1 MSNVSVFNLAPPT
14 ITISQIDFSGVT
26 ASCDTFCPC
35 NPSENGTFT
44 ISNVGESTL
53 GITYSPFGIP
63 PYLNGCI
70 EVTDSLGGI
79 QNFDVGT
86 GTSGVASFSNVT
98 YDGVTDIQITVY
110 DGNCGAIPL
119 TPTPTE
125 TIQITPTQTETP
137 DSTPTPTETV
147 PLTPTPT
154 ETIPLTPASTPTST
168 STYVEY
174 GITSFGYATT
184 NEACDS
190 LNSTIPVYAEPGNT
204 VPIVTMVFYD
214 DTGLT
219 IPHNG
224 GGSGQYFLLTRGATT
239 WAAQVNTIGELT
251 DYALCST
258 LTTPTPT
265 PTSTPTDTPASTPT
279 STVGSTPP
287 VTPTE
292 TPTPTPTETI
302 PLTPTPTETPAVYV
316 APCYLLTSGVIP
328 VTGGGGTTTT
338 GTITVVGT
346 TVNVWAEYNSG
357 GSSSGTAQFSMV
369 INAISAS
376 GTFTINSS
384 GQIGYSDTGGSTSFG
399 FVTLAPGTYN
409 FSLTKDDNLT
419 SGNEVKLSH
428 SVGANPATSIDVDT
442 CTTPTPTP
450 TINETPTPTPTNT
463 ETPTPTPTNTETPT
477 VTPSVTPTNTITQ
490 TPSPTEP
497 IDEYQFQDC
506 CYGFIF
512 RYANIPGTWS
522 VGNVIHISGG
532 VGFNGCAQ
540 VVTNTSSGPLYSSV
554 GVSFQGQIDCPSCVS
569 SYPCIT
575 PTPTTTSTPTPT
587 PTTTTTPTVTPTV
600 TSTPTDTPNA
610 TPTQTQ
616 TPVVPLVDCFSAT
629 TTGTTWSY
637 HDCCGDFIAGTDIG
651 LPICVDTLLPYNGIN
666 VSSSVCISPVCYSA
680 ATLADCCTGEI
691 FFALVDQTTAD
702 GNASYGVV
710 YRFNERSYY
719 FIRFGGPGGPYVG
732 LPDFGSCEKANEAYP
747 CLTPTPTVTQS
758 PYLTPTM
765 TPTPSITPPHCEST
779 DFCFTTQFSGLSQYN
794 GTYTQYTTYNT
805 KNAYSGDGITTGYI
819 FYTGSYWCLS
829 ASLGGS
835 CLLQGASPCYSV
847 CPDIS
852 SEVFT
857 SGICPTPTPTPA
869 DCSTLD
875 FLAYYDCDY
884 EPLPTPTPS
893 VPCSLVN
900 FDMTGI
906 GVTPTP
912 TQTGPACQT
921 FLDFSLSGYTIPP
934 TPTVTASP
942 TITLTRTVDESGSV
956 TFTLLEDTFVCTTVR
971 VLQDCDTEQEYLT
984 SQSLFYSGS
993 TGLIPITSGLTM
1005 LVLIQGSPVCVNY
1018 ITDRKGSS
1026 TTIIDEVVAL
1036 YSNCTY
1042 CNPVVTPTQTVTA
1055 TNTQTPTPTPSI
1067 TPSQTVTSSIT
1078 PSPTSTNGTT
1088 PPPTPS
1094 VTMTMTPSNTPT
1106 YTMTPT
1112 PSPTSTWVYVY
1123 ESCTVV
1129 PSKLPRKAQVIQTQ
1143 PVTFVGTEGRT
1154 FKNSDGICWKYVGQ
1168 FNTNYIA
1175 PLGIDSLTY
1184 EGNYF
1189 VDAINYVYQN
1199 CDECLAIPVV
1209 DPCVDYVYYNAQRC
1223 DNSEVINAKACDI
1236 VIEIPINFF
1245 ELGISGTQTS
1255 STSLAPTVGQ
1265 VVTVTSY
1272 DTNNTITDQFCAT
1285 ITSIISEVNTSNIA
1299 GSTLFGGS
1307 VYTCDTCPLYN
1318 RYTISTCND
1327 DDAQV
1332 TNFPLYVPY
1341 TVDLLNV
1348 GDVISVNENA
1358 NCFTVITVEGLTTEP
1373 YLSVLTTNSLAYTYE
1388 AKYQDCN
1395 GCFQGQ
1401 DPIIEEGIQVGT
1413 DPYDPQDNRG
1423 GSGSDTLYISTN
1435 LPSPERGREYL
1446 INYAESDTQNN
1457 LQ

>member
-1 MSNVSVFNLAPPT
+1 MAANIFITNSSLDISIDDVYFN
-14 ITISQIDFSGVT
+14 GVQAT
-26 ASCDTFCPC
+26 LVGGSLPNTTG
-35 NPSENGTFT
+35 NGTNLET
-44 ISNVGESTL
+44 TQIGVYTL
-53 GITYSPFGIP
+53 DIYYGSPITGQHVY
-63 PYLNGCI
+63 
-70 EVTDSLGGI
+70 VTDSDLAEACQDTGAPPGG
-79 QNFDVGT
+79 VW
-86 GTSGVASFSNVT
+86 SFTNIK
-98 YDGVTDIQITVY
+98 YDGVTPITIDAR
-110 DGNCGAIPL
+110 DGSCAFE
-119 TPTPTE
+119 PTPTA
-125 TIQITPTQTETP
+125 TQIVPV
-137 DSTPTPTETV
+137 TPTPTETV

-154 ETIPLTPASTPTST
+154 ETTGLTPTPTETVSPTPSITPPITCNEYQITSTDPLYGADITGTDCDGNPYFDTGFFGTVNLCFLGPPSVAGGTFTFVGSCAIPTPTPTETPASTP
-168 STYVEY
+168 
-174 GITSFGYATT
+174 AT
-184 NEACDS
+184 
-190 LNSTIPVYAEPGNT
+190 
-204 VPIVTMVFYD
+204 
-214 DTGLT
+214 
-219 IPHNG
+219 
-224 GGSGQYFLLTRGATT
+224 
-239 WAAQVNTIGELT
+239 
-251 DYALCST
+251 
-258 LTTPTPT
+258 TPT
-265 PTSTPTDTPASTPT
+265 PTSTPTSTLGT
-279 STVGSTPP
+279 
-287 VTPTE
+287 
-292 TPTPTPTETI
+292 TPTPTETV
-302 PLTPTPTETPAVYV
+302 PLTPTPTETPAAYV
-316 APCYLLTSGVIP
+316 APCYLLTSGLMP

-384 GQIGYSDTGGSTSFG
+384 GQVGYSDTGGSTSFG

-419 SGNEVKLSH
+419 SGNSVKLSH
-428 SVGANPATSIDVDT
+428 SVGANPATSVDMGV

-463 ETPTPTPTNTETPT
+463 GTPPATPP
-477 VTPSVTPTNTITQ
+477 VTPTNTITQ
-490 TPSPTEP
+490 TPSSTEP

-506 CYGFIF
+506 CYGFVF
-512 RYANIPGTWS
+512 RYSNIPGTWS
-522 VGNVIHISGG
+522 TGDVLHITGG
-532 VGFNGCAQ
+532 VGFNGCAEI
-540 VVTNTSSGPLYSSV
+540 VTNTSSGPLYSSV
-554 GVSFQGQIDCPSCVS
+554 GVSFQDLIDCPTCLA
-569 SYPCIT
+569 SYPCV
-575 PTPTTTSTPTPT
+575 TPT

-610 TPTQTQ
+610 TPTPTQ
-616 TPVVPLVDCFSAT
+616 TPVVPSVLCFSAT

-651 LPICVDTLLPYNGIN
+651 LAICVDTLLPYNGIN
-666 VSSSVCISPVCYSA
+666 VTSSPCTSPVCYSA

-779 DFCFTTQFSGLSQYN
+779 DFCLTTQFSGLSQYN
-794 GTYTQYTTYNT
+794 GTYTQYGLYGN
-805 KNAYSGDGITTGYI
+805 KNVYSGDGTTTGYI
-819 FYTGSYWCLS
+819 YYVTGATGYWCLS
-829 ASLGGS
+829 NITGGT
-835 CLLQGASPCYSV
+835 CVLQGASPCYSV

-852 SEVFT
+852 SEVFAT
-857 SGICPTPTPTPA
+857 GICPTPTPTPA

-875 FLAYYDCDY
+875 FLAYFDCDY

-956 TFTLLEDTFVCTTVR
+956 TFTLLDDTFVCTTVR

-984 SQSLFYSGS
+984 SQALFYSGS
-993 TGLIPITSGLTM
+993 TGLIPITSGITM

-1018 ITDRKGSS
+1018 ITDRKGCSN
-1026 TTIIDEVVAL
+1026 TIIEEVVAL

-1067 TPSQTVTSSIT
+1067 TPSQTLTPSIT
-1078 PSPTSTNGTT
+1078 PSQTSTNGTT

-1094 VTMTMTPSNTPT
+1094 VTTTVTPTYTPT

-1129 PSKLPRKAQVIQTQ
+1129 PSKIPRKTQVIQTQ

-1199 CDECLAIPVV
+1199 CDECLTIPVL
-1209 DPCVDYVYYNAQRC
+1209 DPCSNYVYYTAQRC

-1285 ITSIISEVNTSNIA
+1285 ITSVIPKITTSNIA
-1299 GSTLFGGS
+1299 GAILFGGTT
-1307 VYTCDTCPLYN
+1307 YTCDTCPLYN
-1318 RYTISTCND
+1318 RYTISTCNS

-1341 TVDLLNV
+1341 TVDLLNI

-1358 NCFTVITVEGLTTEP
+1358 NCFTVVTFEGLTTEP
-1373 YLSVLTTNSLAYTYE
+1373 YLSVLLTNSLAYSYE

-1413 DPYDPQDNRG
+1413 DPYIPVDNRG
-1423 GSGSDTLYISTN
+1423 GSGSQSPYISTN
-1435 LPSPERGREYL
+1435 LQSPERGREYL
-1446 INYAESDTQNN
+1446 INYAESEAVQS

>member
-1 MSNVSVFNLAPPT
+1 MSISCIDVVGLATSPFPQSGINNVFGVQVYLDYWPVDENVTVTGYLRDDNNITNIYDFNLTINTGSQSAETANNVLICDPT
-14 ITISQIDFSGVT
+14 ATATVFITGVT
-26 ASCDTFCPC
+26 PT
-35 NPSENGTFT
+35 T
-44 ISNVGESTL
+44 V
-53 GITYSPFGIP
+53 TY
-63 PYLNGCI
+63 
-70 EVTDSLGGI
+70 
-79 QNFDVGT
+79 T
-86 GTSGVASFSNVT
+86 GTSYPICGYEVT
-98 YDGVTDIQITVY
+98 PTPTETI
-110 DGNCGAIPL
+110 AL

-125 TIQITPTQTETP
+125 TPTSTPGSTPTNTPTP
-137 DSTPTPTETV
+137 DSTPTSTPTSTPITCYFYTNSSGVNWNGDWVDCDGTTHFAENVPDGSSICARPTPFTLSGVDLIQGSVCSGPPPTPSSTET
-147 PLTPTPT
+147 PTSTSALTPTPT
-154 ETIPLTPASTPTST
+154 ETIPL
-168 STYVEY
+168 
-174 GITSFGYATT
+174 
-184 NEACDS
+184 
-190 LNSTIPVYAEPGNT
+190 
-204 VPIVTMVFYD
+204 
-214 DTGLT
+214 
-219 IPHNG
+219 
-224 GGSGQYFLLTRGATT
+224 
-239 WAAQVNTIGELT
+239 
-251 DYALCST
+251 
-258 LTTPTPT
+258 
-265 PTSTPTDTPASTPT
+265 
-279 STVGSTPP
+279 
-287 VTPTE
+287 
-292 TPTPTPTETI
+292 TPTPTETI
-302 PLTPTPTETPAVYV
+302 PLTPTPTETPAAYV
-316 APCYLLTSGVIP
+316 DPCYLLTSGFIP

-357 GSSSGTAQFSMV
+357 GSSSGTAQFSMIV
-369 INAISAS
+369 NSISAS
-376 GTFTINSS
+376 GTFPITSS
-384 GQIGYSDTGGSTSFG
+384 GQVGYSDTGGSTSSG

-409 FSLTKDDNLT
+409 FSLTKVDNLT
-419 SGNEVKLSH
+419 SGNSVKLSH
-428 SVGANPATSIDVDT
+428 SVGANPATSIDVDI

-463 ETPTPTPTNTETPT
+463 ETPTPTPTNTETPS

-587 PTTTTTPTVTPTV
+587 PTTTTTPT
-600 TSTPTDTPNA
+600 DTPNA
-610 TPTQTQ
+610 TPTPTQ
-616 TPVVPLVDCFSAT
+616 TPVVPSVLCFSAI

-829 ASLGGS
+829 ASLGGT

-984 SQSLFYSGS
+984 SQALFYSGS

-1129 PSKLPRKAQVIQTQ
+1129 PSKLPRKSQVIQTQ

-1189 VDAINYVYQN
+1189 VNAINYVYQN

-1209 DPCVDYVYYNAQRC
+1209 DPCVDYVYYTAQRC

-1318 RYTISTCND
+1318 RYTISTCNN

-1413 DPYDPQDNRG
+1413 DPYIPVDNRG

-1435 LPSPERGREYL
+1435 LQSPERGREYL
-1446 INYAESDTQNN
+1446 INYAESEAVQS

>member
-1 MSNVSVFNLAPPT
+1 MSISCIDVVGLATSPFPQSGINNVFGVQVYLDYWPVDENVTVTGYLRDDNNITNIYDFNLTINTGSQSAETANNVLICDPT
-14 ITISQIDFSGVT
+14 ATATVFITGVT
-26 ASCDTFCPC
+26 PT
-35 NPSENGTFT
+35 T
-44 ISNVGESTL
+44 V
-53 GITYSPFGIP
+53 TY
-63 PYLNGCI
+63 
-70 EVTDSLGGI
+70 
-79 QNFDVGT
+79 T
-86 GTSGVASFSNVT
+86 GTSYPICGYEVT
-98 YDGVTDIQITVY
+98 PTPTETI
-110 DGNCGAIPL
+110 AL

-125 TIQITPTQTETP
+125 TPTSTPGSTPTNTPTP
-137 DSTPTPTETV
+137 DSTPT
-147 PLTPTPT
+147 
-154 ETIPLTPASTPTST
+154 STPTST
-168 STYVEY
+168 P
-174 GITSFGYATT
+174 ITCYFYTNSSGVNWNGDWVDCDGTT
-184 NEACDS
+184 HF
-190 LNSTIPVYAEPGNT
+190 AEN
-204 VPIVTMVFYD
+204 VPD
-214 DTGLT
+214 
-219 IPHNG
+219 
-224 GGSGQYFLLTRGATT
+224 GSSICAR
-239 WAAQVNTIGELT
+239 
-251 DYALCST
+251 
-258 LTTPTPT
+258 PTPFTLSGVDLIQGSVCSGPPPTPSSTET
-265 PTSTPTDTPASTPT
+265 PTSTSAL
-279 STVGSTPP
+279 
-287 VTPTE
+287 
-292 TPTPTPTETI
+292 TPTPTETI
-302 PLTPTPTETPAVYV
+302 PLTPTPTETPAAYV
-316 APCYLLTSGVIP
+316 DPCYLLTSGFIP

-357 GSSSGTAQFSMV
+357 GSSSGTAQFSMIV
-369 INAISAS
+369 NSISAS
-376 GTFTINSS
+376 GTFPITSS
-384 GQIGYSDTGGSTSFG
+384 GQVGYSDTGGSTSSG

-409 FSLTKDDNLT
+409 FSLTKVDNLT
-419 SGNEVKLSH
+419 SGNSVKLSH
-428 SVGANPATSIDVDT
+428 SVGANPATSIDVDI

-463 ETPTPTPTNTETPT
+463 ETPTPTPTNTETPP

-587 PTTTTTPTVTPTV
+587 PTTTTTPT
-600 TSTPTDTPNA
+600 DTPNA
-610 TPTQTQ
+610 TPTPTQ
-616 TPVVPLVDCFSAT
+616 TPVVPSVLCFSAI

-829 ASLGGS
+829 ASLGGT

-1129 PSKLPRKAQVIQTQ
+1129 PSKLPRKSQVIQTQ

-1209 DPCVDYVYYNAQRC
+1209 DPCVDYVYYTAQRC

-1318 RYTISTCND
+1318 RYTISTCNN

-1413 DPYDPQDNRG
+1413 DPYIPVDNRG

-1435 LPSPERGREYL
+1435 LQSPERGREYL
-1446 INYAESDTQNN
+1446 INYAESEAVQS

>member
-1 MSNVSVFNLAPPT
+1 M
-14 ITISQIDFSGVT
+14 
-26 ASCDTFCPC
+26 
-35 NPSENGTFT
+35 
-44 ISNVGESTL
+44 
-53 GITYSPFGIP
+53 
-63 PYLNGCI
+63 
-70 EVTDSLGGI
+70 
-79 QNFDVGT
+79 
-86 GTSGVASFSNVT
+86 
-98 YDGVTDIQITVY
+98 
-110 DGNCGAIPL
+110 
-119 TPTPTE
+119 
-125 TIQITPTQTETP
+125 
-137 DSTPTPTETV
+137 
-147 PLTPTPT
+147 
-154 ETIPLTPASTPTST
+154 
-168 STYVEY
+168 
-174 GITSFGYATT
+174 
-184 NEACDS
+184 
-190 LNSTIPVYAEPGNT
+190 
-204 VPIVTMVFYD
+204 
-214 DTGLT
+214 
-219 IPHNG
+219 
-224 GGSGQYFLLTRGATT
+224 
-239 WAAQVNTIGELT
+239 
-251 DYALCST
+251 
-258 LTTPTPT
+258 
-265 PTSTPTDTPASTPT
+265 
-279 STVGSTPP
+279 
-287 VTPTE
+287 
-292 TPTPTPTETI
+292 
-302 PLTPTPTETPAVYV
+302 
-316 APCYLLTSGVIP
+316 
-328 VTGGGGTTTT
+328 
-338 GTITVVGT
+338 
-346 TVNVWAEYNSG
+346 
-357 GSSSGTAQFSMV
+357 
-369 INAISAS
+369 
-376 GTFTINSS
+376 
-384 GQIGYSDTGGSTSFG
+384 
-399 FVTLAPGTYN
+399 
-409 FSLTKDDNLT
+409 
-419 SGNEVKLSH
+419 
-428 SVGANPATSIDVDT
+428 
-442 CTTPTPTP
+442 
-450 TINETPTPTPTNT
+450 
-463 ETPTPTPTNTETPT
+463 
-477 VTPSVTPTNTITQ
+477 
-490 TPSPTEP
+490 
-497 IDEYQFQDC
+497 
-506 CYGFIF
+506 
-512 RYANIPGTWS
+512 
-522 VGNVIHISGG
+522 
-532 VGFNGCAQ
+532 
-540 VVTNTSSGPLYSSV
+540 
-554 GVSFQGQIDCPSCVS
+554 
-569 SYPCIT
+569 
-575 PTPTTTSTPTPT
+575 
-587 PTTTTTPTVTPTV
+587 
-600 TSTPTDTPNA
+600 
-610 TPTQTQ
+610 
-616 TPVVPLVDCFSAT
+616 
-629 TTGTTWSY
+629 
-637 HDCCGDFIAGTDIG
+637 
-651 LPICVDTLLPYNGIN
+651 
-666 VSSSVCISPVCYSA
+666 
-680 ATLADCCTGEI
+680 
-691 FFALVDQTTAD
+691 
-702 GNASYGVV
+702 
-710 YRFNERSYY
+710 
-719 FIRFGGPGGPYVG
+719 G

-779 DFCFTTQFSGLSQYN
+779 DFCLTTQFSGISEYN
-794 GTYTQYTTYNT
+794 GTYTQYTTYNS
-805 KNAYSGDGITTGYI
+805 KNAYSGDGITVGYI
-819 FYTGSYWCLS
+819 YYVTGATGYWCLS
-829 ASLGGS
+829 TSLGGT

-852 SEVFT
+852 GEVFT

-875 FLAYYDCDY
+875 FLAYFDCDY

-956 TFTLLEDTFVCTTVR
+956 TFTLLDDTFVCTTVR

-1026 TTIIDEVVAL
+1026 TTIIEEVVAL

-1067 TPSQTVTSSIT
+1067 TPSQTLTPSIT
-1078 PSPTSTNGTT
+1078 PSQTSTNGTT

-1094 VTMTMTPSNTPT
+1094 VTTTVTPTYTPT

-1129 PSKLPRKAQVIQTQ
+1129 PSKLPRKSQVIQTQ

-1189 VDAINYVYQN
+1189 VNAINYVYQN

-1209 DPCVDYVYYNAQRC
+1209 DPCVDYVYYTAQRC

-1285 ITSIISEVNTSNIA
+1285 ITSIISKVTTSNIA
-1299 GSTLFGGS
+1299 GGTLFGGS
-1307 VYTCDTCPLYN
+1307 TYTCNTCPLYN
-1318 RYTISTCND
+1318 RYTISTCNS

-1341 TVDLLNV
+1341 TVDLLNI

-1358 NCFTVITVEGLTTEP
+1358 NCFTVVTFEGLITEP
-1373 YLSVLTTNSLAYTYE
+1373 YLSVLLTNSLAYSYE

-1413 DPYDPQDNRG
+1413 DPYIPVDNRG
-1423 GSGSDTLYISTN
+1423 GSGSDTLYISNN
-1435 LPSPERGREYL
+1435 LQSPERGREYL
-1446 INYAESDTQNN
+1446 INYAESEAVQS

>member
-1 MSNVSVFNLAPPT
+1 MAANIFITNSSLD
-14 ITISQIDFSGVT
+14 ITISQVDFNGVT
-26 ASCDTFCPC
+26 ATYVGGPAYPPN
-35 NPSENGTFT
+35 NPGDNTNLETTQIG
-44 ISNVGESTL
+44 VYTL
-53 GITYSPFGIP
+53 LITYGSSISGQHI
-63 PYLNGCI
+63 Y
-70 EVTDSLGGI
+70 VTDSDLAEACQDTGSPPGGTMTFTNI
-79 QNFDVGT
+79 K
-86 GTSGVASFSNVT
+86 
-98 YDGVTDIQITVY
+98 YDGISPIFIEPR
-110 DGNCGAIPL
+110 DGSCASL
-119 TPTPTE
+119 TPTPTA
-125 TIQITPTQTETP
+125 TQIVPV
-137 DSTPTPTETV
+137 TPTPTETV

-154 ETIPLTPASTPTST
+154 ETIPLTPTPT
-168 STYVEY
+168 E
-174 GITSFGYATT
+174 
-184 NEACDS
+184 
-190 LNSTIPVYAEPGNT
+190 
-204 VPIVTMVFYD
+204 
-214 DTGLT
+214 
-219 IPHNG
+219 
-224 GGSGQYFLLTRGATT
+224 
-239 WAAQVNTIGELT
+239 
-251 DYALCST
+251 
-258 LTTPTPT
+258 T
-265 PTSTPTDTPASTPT
+265 PTSTPTPT
-279 STVGSTPP
+279 GTV
-287 VTPTE
+287 
-292 TPTPTPTETI
+292 
-302 PLTPTPTETPAVYV
+302 PLTPTPTETPAAYV
-316 APCYLLTSGVIP
+316 APCYLLTSGLIP

-346 TVNVWAEYNSG
+346 TVNVWAEYNSA

-376 GTFTINSS
+376 GTFTITSS
-384 GQIGYSDTGGSTSFG
+384 GQVGYSDTGGSTSFG

-419 SGNEVKLSH
+419 SGNSVKLSH
-428 SVGANPATSIDVDT
+428 SVGANPATSVDLDI

-463 ETPTPTPTNTETPT
+463 GTPPATPP
-477 VTPSVTPTNTITQ
+477 VTPTNTITQ
-490 TPSPTEP
+490 TPSPTES

-506 CYGFIF
+506 CYGFVF
-512 RYANIPGTWS
+512 RYSNIPGTWS
-522 VGNVIHISGG
+522 TGDVLHITGG
-532 VGFNGCAQ
+532 VGFNGCAEI
-540 VVTNTSSGPLYSSV
+540 VTNTSSGPLYSSV
-554 GVSFQGQIDCPSCVS
+554 LVTFTDLIDCPTCLA

-575 PTPTTTSTPTPT
+575 PTPTTTITPTE
-587 PTTTTTPTVTPTV
+587 
-600 TSTPTDTPNA
+600 

-616 TPVVPLVDCFSAT
+616 TPTQTSTQTSTPSQTPTDTPDPTPTPTQTPVVPSVLCFSAT

-651 LPICVDTLLPYNGIN
+651 LPICVDTLLPYNGID
-666 VSSSVCISPVCYSA
+666 VSGSACISPVCYSA

-779 DFCFTTQFSGLSQYN
+779 DFCLTTQFSGISEYN
-794 GTYTQYTTYNT
+794 GTYTQYTTYNS
-805 KNAYSGDGITTGYI
+805 KNAYSGDGITVGYI
-819 FYTGSYWCLS
+819 YYVTGATGYWCLS
-829 ASLGGS
+829 TSLGGT

-857 SGICPTPTPTPA
+857 TGICPTPTPTPA

-875 FLAYYDCDY
+875 FLAYFDCDY

-893 VPCSLVN
+893 VPCSLVD

-956 TFTLLEDTFVCTTVR
+956 TFTLLDDTFVCTTVR

-1026 TTIIDEVVAL
+1026 TTIIEEVVAL

-1129 PSKLPRKAQVIQTQ
+1129 PSKLPRKSQVIQTQ

-1189 VDAINYVYQN
+1189 VNAINYVYQN

-1209 DPCVDYVYYNAQRC
+1209 DPCVDYVYYTAQRC

-1285 ITSIISEVNTSNIA
+1285 ITSIISEVTTSNIA
-1299 GSTLFGGS
+1299 GGTLFGGS
-1307 VYTCDTCPLYN
+1307 NYTCNTCPLYN

-1373 YLSVLTTNSLAYTYE
+1373 YLSVLTTNSLAYSYE

-1413 DPYDPQDNRG
+1413 DPYIPVDNRG

-1435 LPSPERGREYL
+1435 LQSPERGREYL

>member
-1 MSNVSVFNLAPPT
+1 MSISCIDVVGLATSPFPQSGINNVFGVQVYLDYWPVDENVTVTGYLRDDNNITNIYDFNLTINTGSQSAETANNVLICDPT
-14 ITISQIDFSGVT
+14 ATATVFITGVT
-26 ASCDTFCPC
+26 PT
-35 NPSENGTFT
+35 T
-44 ISNVGESTL
+44 V
-53 GITYSPFGIP
+53 TY
-63 PYLNGCI
+63 
-70 EVTDSLGGI
+70 
-79 QNFDVGT
+79 T
-86 GTSGVASFSNVT
+86 GTSYPICGYEVT
-98 YDGVTDIQITVY
+98 PTPTETI
-110 DGNCGAIPL
+110 AL

-125 TIQITPTQTETP
+125 TPTSTPGSTPTNTPTP
-137 DSTPTPTETV
+137 DSTPT
-147 PLTPTPT
+147 
-154 ETIPLTPASTPTST
+154 STPTST
-168 STYVEY
+168 P
-174 GITSFGYATT
+174 ITCYFYTNSSGVNWNGDWVDCDGTT
-184 NEACDS
+184 HF
-190 LNSTIPVYAEPGNT
+190 AEN
-204 VPIVTMVFYD
+204 VPD
-214 DTGLT
+214 
-219 IPHNG
+219 
-224 GGSGQYFLLTRGATT
+224 GSSICAR
-239 WAAQVNTIGELT
+239 
-251 DYALCST
+251 
-258 LTTPTPT
+258 PTPFTLSGVDLIQGSVCSGPPPTPSSTET
-265 PTSTPTDTPASTPT
+265 PTSTSAL
-279 STVGSTPP
+279 
-287 VTPTE
+287 
-292 TPTPTPTETI
+292 TPTPTETI
-302 PLTPTPTETPAVYV
+302 PLTPTPTETPAAYV
-316 APCYLLTSGVIP
+316 DPCYLLTSGFIP

-357 GSSSGTAQFSMV
+357 GSSSGTAQFSMIV
-369 INAISAS
+369 NSISAS
-376 GTFTINSS
+376 GTFPITSS
-384 GQIGYSDTGGSTSFG
+384 GQVGYSDTGGSTSSG

-409 FSLTKDDNLT
+409 FSLTKVDNLT
-419 SGNEVKLSH
+419 SGNSVKLSH
-428 SVGANPATSIDVDT
+428 SVGANPATSIDVDI

-463 ETPTPTPTNTETPT
+463 ETPTPTPTNTETPS

-587 PTTTTTPTVTPTV
+587 PTTTTTPT
-600 TSTPTDTPNA
+600 DTPNA
-610 TPTQTQ
+610 TPTPTQ
-616 TPVVPLVDCFSAT
+616 TPVVPSVLCFSAI

-852 SEVFT
+852 GEVFT

-875 FLAYYDCDY
+875 FLAYFDCDY

-893 VPCSLVN
+893 VPCSLVD

-1129 PSKLPRKAQVIQTQ
+1129 PSKLPRKSQVIQTQ

-1175 PLGIDSLTY
+1175 PLAIDSLTY

-1189 VDAINYVYQN
+1189 VNAINYVYQN

-1318 RYTISTCND
+1318 RYTISTCNN

-1413 DPYDPQDNRG
+1413 DPYIPVDNRG

-1435 LPSPERGREYL
+1435 LQSPERGREYL
-1446 INYAESDTQNN
+1446 INYAESEAVQS

>member
-1 MSNVSVFNLAPPT
+1 MAANIFILNSSLD
-14 ITISQIDFSGVT
+14 ITISQVDFNGVT
-26 ASCDTFCPC
+26 ATYVGGPAYPPN
-35 NPSENGTFT
+35 NPGDNTNLETTQIG
-44 ISNVGESTL
+44 VYTL
-53 GITYSPFGIP
+53 LITYGSSISGQHI
-63 PYLNGCI
+63 Y
-70 EVTDSLGGI
+70 VTDSDLAEACQDTGSPPGGTMTFTNI
-79 QNFDVGT
+79 NYN
-86 GTSGVASFSNVT
+86 GVNPIFIEAR
-98 YDGVTDIQITVY
+98 DGS
-110 DGNCGAIPL
+110 CAL
-119 TPTPTE
+119 LPTPTA
-125 TIQITPTQTETP
+125 TQIAPV
-137 DSTPTPTETV
+137 TPTPTETV

-154 ETIPLTPASTPTST
+154 ETVPSTPT
-168 STYVEY
+168 
-174 GITSFGYATT
+174 
-184 NEACDS
+184 
-190 LNSTIPVYAEPGNT
+190 
-204 VPIVTMVFYD
+204 
-214 DTGLT
+214 
-219 IPHNG
+219 
-224 GGSGQYFLLTRGATT
+224 Q
-239 WAAQVNTIGELT
+239 
-251 DYALCST
+251 
-258 LTTPTPT
+258 TP
-265 PTSTPTDTPASTPT
+265 TPTDTPASTPT

-287 VTPTE
+287 VTPTA
-292 TPTPTPTETI
+292 TPTPTETV
-302 PLTPTPTETPAVYV
+302 PLTPTPTETPAAYV
-316 APCYLLTSGVIP
+316 APCYLLTSGFIP

-376 GTFTINSS
+376 GIFPITSS
-384 GQIGYSDTGGSTSFG
+384 GQVEYSDTGGSTSSG
-399 FVTLAPGTYN
+399 FVTLTPGTYN
-409 FSLTKDDNLT
+409 FSLTKVDNIT
-419 SGNEVKLSH
+419 IGNQVKLSY
-428 SVGANPATSIDVDT
+428 SVGANPATSVDMGV

-450 TINETPTPTPTNT
+450 TINQTPTPTPTNT
-463 ETPTPTPTNTETPT
+463 GTPPVTPP

-490 TPSPTEP
+490 TQTQTPTEP
-497 IDEYQFQDC
+497 YDVYLLQDC
-506 CYGFIF
+506 CDPTNLF
-512 RYANIPGTWS
+512 RYENVPGLLI
-522 VGNVIHISGG
+522 VGNTYGISGG
-532 VGFNGCAQ
+532 IGFNGCATVQ
-540 VVTNTSSGPLYSSV
+540 VYSATGAVYNGSGIGFTNYGPSS
-554 GVSFQGQIDCPSCVS
+554 CASCIS
-569 SYPCIT
+569 AIPC
-575 PTPTTTSTPTPT
+575 PTPT
-587 PTTTTTPTVTPTV
+587 PTNTSTQTQTPTNTSTQTPT
-600 TSTPTDTPNA
+600 P
-610 TPTQTQ
+610 TQ
-616 TPVVPLVDCFSAT
+616 TPVVPSVMCYSAT
-629 TTGTTWSY
+629 TTSSPWY
-637 HDCCGDFIAGTDIG
+637 YQDCCGDYISGTDLG
-651 LPICVDTLLPYNGIN
+651 LAICVDTLLPYDGIT
-666 VSSSVCISPVCYSA
+666 VTLSLCTAPVCYSA

-702 GNASYGVV
+702 GNAAYGVV

-732 LPDFGSCEKANEAYP
+732 LPDYGSCEKANEAYP

-852 SEVFT
+852 GEVFT

-875 FLAYYDCDY
+875 FLAYFDCDY

-956 TFTLLEDTFVCTTVR
+956 TFTLLDDTFVCTTVR

-993 TGLIPITSGLTM
+993 TGLIPITSGITM

-1026 TTIIDEVVAL
+1026 TTIIEEVVAL

-1094 VTMTMTPSNTPT
+1094 VTTTVTPTYTPT

-1129 PSKLPRKAQVIQTQ
+1129 PSKLPRKSQVIQTQ

-1189 VDAINYVYQN
+1189 VNAINYVYQN

-1223 DNSEVINAKACDI
+1223 DNSEVINVKACDI

-1245 ELGISGTQTS
+1245 ELGIAGTQTS

-1272 DTNNTITDQFCAT
+1272 NTNNSITDQFCAT
-1285 ITSIISEVNTSNIA
+1285 ITSIISEVTTSNIA
-1299 GSTLFGGS
+1299 GGTLFGGS
-1307 VYTCDTCPLYN
+1307 NYTCNTCPLYN
-1318 RYTISTCND
+1318 RYTISTCNND
-1327 DDAQV
+1327 DSQV

-1373 YLSVLTTNSLAYTYE
+1373 YLSVLTTNSLAYSYE

-1401 DPIIEEGIQVGT
+1401 DPIIEQGIQVGT
-1413 DPYDPQDNRG
+1413 DPYQAQDNRG
-1423 GSGSDTLYISTN
+1423 GSGSQSPYIATN
-1435 LPSPERGREYL
+1435 LQSPERGREYL
-1446 INYAESDTQNN
+1446 INYAESEAVQS

>member
-1 MSNVSVFNLAPPT
+1 MAANIFILNSSLD
-14 ITISQIDFSGVT
+14 ITISQVDFNGVT
-26 ASCDTFCPC
+26 ATYVGGPAYPPN
-35 NPSENGTFT
+35 NPGDNTNLETTQIG
-44 ISNVGESTL
+44 VYTL
-53 GITYSPFGIP
+53 LITYGSSISGQHI
-63 PYLNGCI
+63 Y
-70 EVTDSLGGI
+70 VTDSDLAEACQDTGSPPGGTMTFTNI
-79 QNFDVGT
+79 NYN
-86 GTSGVASFSNVT
+86 GVNPIFIEAR
-98 YDGVTDIQITVY
+98 DGS
-110 DGNCGAIPL
+110 CAL
-119 TPTPTE
+119 LPTPTA
-125 TIQITPTQTETP
+125 TQIAPV
-137 DSTPTPTETV
+137 TPTPTETV

-154 ETIPLTPASTPTST
+154 ETVPSTPT
-168 STYVEY
+168 
-174 GITSFGYATT
+174 
-184 NEACDS
+184 
-190 LNSTIPVYAEPGNT
+190 
-204 VPIVTMVFYD
+204 
-214 DTGLT
+214 
-219 IPHNG
+219 
-224 GGSGQYFLLTRGATT
+224 Q
-239 WAAQVNTIGELT
+239 
-251 DYALCST
+251 
-258 LTTPTPT
+258 TP
-265 PTSTPTDTPASTPT
+265 TPTDTPASTPT

-287 VTPTE
+287 VTPTA
-292 TPTPTPTETI
+292 TPTPTETV
-302 PLTPTPTETPAVYV
+302 PLTPTPTETPAAYV
-316 APCYLLTSGVIP
+316 APCYLLTSGFIP

-376 GTFTINSS
+376 GIFPITSS
-384 GQIGYSDTGGSTSFG
+384 GQVEYSDTGGSTSSG
-399 FVTLAPGTYN
+399 FVTLTPGTYN
-409 FSLTKDDNLT
+409 FSLTKVDNIT
-419 SGNEVKLSH
+419 IGNQVKLSY
-428 SVGANPATSIDVDT
+428 SVGANPATSVDMGV

-450 TINETPTPTPTNT
+450 TINQTPTPTPTNT
-463 ETPTPTPTNTETPT
+463 GTPPVTPP

-490 TPSPTEP
+490 TQTQTPTEP
-497 IDEYQFQDC
+497 YDVYLLQDC
-506 CYGFIF
+506 CDPTNLF
-512 RYANIPGTWS
+512 RYENVPGLLI
-522 VGNVIHISGG
+522 VGNTYGISGG
-532 VGFNGCAQ
+532 IGFNGCATVQ
-540 VVTNTSSGPLYSSV
+540 VYSATGAVYNGSGIGFTNYGPSS
-554 GVSFQGQIDCPSCVS
+554 CASCIS
-569 SYPCIT
+569 AIPC
-575 PTPTTTSTPTPT
+575 PTPT
-587 PTTTTTPTVTPTV
+587 PTNTSTQTQTPTNTSTQTPT
-600 TSTPTDTPNA
+600 P
-610 TPTQTQ
+610 TQ
-616 TPVVPLVDCFSAT
+616 TPVVPSVMCYSAT
-629 TTGTTWSY
+629 TTSSPWY
-637 HDCCGDFIAGTDIG
+637 YQDCCGDYISGTDLG
-651 LPICVDTLLPYNGIN
+651 LAICVDTLLPYDGIT
-666 VSSSVCISPVCYSA
+666 VTLSLCTAPVCYSA

-702 GNASYGVV
+702 GNAAYGVV

-732 LPDFGSCEKANEAYP
+732 LPDYGSCEKANEAYP

-852 SEVFT
+852 GEVFT

-875 FLAYYDCDY
+875 FLAYFDCDY

-956 TFTLLEDTFVCTTVR
+956 TFTLLDDTFVCTTVR

-993 TGLIPITSGLTM
+993 TGLIPITSGITM

-1026 TTIIDEVVAL
+1026 TTIIEEVVAL

-1094 VTMTMTPSNTPT
+1094 VTTTVTPTYTPT

-1129 PSKLPRKAQVIQTQ
+1129 PSKLPRKSQVIQTQ

-1189 VDAINYVYQN
+1189 VNAINYVYQN

-1209 DPCVDYVYYNAQRC
+1209 DPCVDYVYYKAQRC

-1245 ELGISGTQTS
+1245 ELGIAGTQTS

-1272 DTNNTITDQFCAT
+1272 NTNNSITDQFCAT
-1285 ITSIISEVNTSNIA
+1285 ITSIISEVTTSNIA
-1299 GSTLFGGS
+1299 GGTLFGGS
-1307 VYTCDTCPLYN
+1307 NYTCNTCPLYN
-1318 RYTISTCND
+1318 RYTISTCNND
-1327 DDAQV
+1327 DSQV

-1373 YLSVLTTNSLAYTYE
+1373 YLSVLTTNSLAYSYE

-1401 DPIIEEGIQVGT
+1401 DPIIEQGIQVGT
-1413 DPYDPQDNRG
+1413 DPYQAQDNRG
-1423 GSGSDTLYISTN
+1423 GSGSQSPYIATN
-1435 LPSPERGREYL
+1435 LQSPERGREYL
-1446 INYAESDTQNN
+1446 INYAESEAVQS

>member
-1 MSNVSVFNLAPPT
+1 MSISCIDVVGLATSPFPQSGINNVFGVQVYLDYWPVDENVTVTGYLRDDNNITNIYDFNLTINTGSQSAETANNVLICDPT
-14 ITISQIDFSGVT
+14 ATATVFITGVT
-26 ASCDTFCPC
+26 PT
-35 NPSENGTFT
+35 T
-44 ISNVGESTL
+44 V
-53 GITYSPFGIP
+53 TY
-63 PYLNGCI
+63 
-70 EVTDSLGGI
+70 
-79 QNFDVGT
+79 T
-86 GTSGVASFSNVT
+86 GTSYPICGYEVT
-98 YDGVTDIQITVY
+98 PTPTETI
-110 DGNCGAIPL
+110 AL

-125 TIQITPTQTETP
+125 TPTSTPGSTPTNTPTP
-137 DSTPTPTETV
+137 DSTPTSTPTSTPITCYFYTNSSGVNWNGDWVDCDGTTHFAENVPDGSSICARPTPFTLSGVDLIQGSVCSGPPPTPSSTET
-147 PLTPTPT
+147 PTSTSALTPTPT
-154 ETIPLTPASTPTST
+154 ETIPL
-168 STYVEY
+168 
-174 GITSFGYATT
+174 
-184 NEACDS
+184 
-190 LNSTIPVYAEPGNT
+190 
-204 VPIVTMVFYD
+204 
-214 DTGLT
+214 
-219 IPHNG
+219 
-224 GGSGQYFLLTRGATT
+224 
-239 WAAQVNTIGELT
+239 
-251 DYALCST
+251 
-258 LTTPTPT
+258 
-265 PTSTPTDTPASTPT
+265 
-279 STVGSTPP
+279 
-287 VTPTE
+287 
-292 TPTPTPTETI
+292 TPTPTETI
-302 PLTPTPTETPAVYV
+302 PLTPTPTETPAAYV
-316 APCYLLTSGVIP
+316 DPCYLLTSGFIP

-357 GSSSGTAQFSMV
+357 GSSSGTAQFSMIV
-369 INAISAS
+369 NSISAS
-376 GTFTINSS
+376 GTFPITSS
-384 GQIGYSDTGGSTSFG
+384 GQVGYSDTGGSTSSG

-409 FSLTKDDNLT
+409 FSLTKVDNLT
-419 SGNEVKLSH
+419 SGNSVKLSH
-428 SVGANPATSIDVDT
+428 SVGANPATSIDVDI

-463 ETPTPTPTNTETPT
+463 ETPTPTPTNTETPS

-587 PTTTTTPTVTPTV
+587 PTTTTTPT
-600 TSTPTDTPNA
+600 DTPNA
-610 TPTQTQ
+610 TPTPTQ
-616 TPVVPLVDCFSAT
+616 TPVVPSVLCFSAI

-732 LPDFGSCEKANEAYP
+732 LPDYGSCEKANEAYP

-829 ASLGGS
+829 ASLGGT

-1129 PSKLPRKAQVIQTQ
+1129 PSKLPRKSQVIQTQ

-1209 DPCVDYVYYNAQRC
+1209 DPCVDYVYYTAQRC

-1318 RYTISTCND
+1318 RYTISTCNN

-1413 DPYDPQDNRG
+1413 DPYIPVDNRG

-1435 LPSPERGREYL
+1435 LQSPERGREYL
-1446 INYAESDTQNN
+1446 INYAESEAVQS

>member
-1 MSNVSVFNLAPPT
+1 
-14 ITISQIDFSGVT
+14 
-26 ASCDTFCPC
+26 
-35 NPSENGTFT
+35 
-44 ISNVGESTL
+44 
-53 GITYSPFGIP
+53 
-63 PYLNGCI
+63 
-70 EVTDSLGGI
+70 
-79 QNFDVGT
+79 
-86 GTSGVASFSNVT
+86 
-98 YDGVTDIQITVY
+98 
-110 DGNCGAIPL
+110 
-119 TPTPTE
+119 
-125 TIQITPTQTETP
+125 
-137 DSTPTPTETV
+137 
-147 PLTPTPT
+147 
-154 ETIPLTPASTPTST
+154 
-168 STYVEY
+168 
-174 GITSFGYATT
+174 
-184 NEACDS
+184 
-190 LNSTIPVYAEPGNT
+190 
-204 VPIVTMVFYD
+204 MV
-214 DTGLT
+214 
-219 IPHNG
+219 
-224 GGSGQYFLLTRGATT
+224 
-239 WAAQVNTIGELT
+239 
-251 DYALCST
+251 
-258 LTTPTPT
+258 
-265 PTSTPTDTPASTPT
+265 
-279 STVGSTPP
+279 
-287 VTPTE
+287 
-292 TPTPTPTETI
+292 
-302 PLTPTPTETPAVYV
+302 
-316 APCYLLTSGVIP
+316 
-328 VTGGGGTTTT
+328 
-338 GTITVVGT
+338 
-346 TVNVWAEYNSG
+346 
-357 GSSSGTAQFSMV
+357 
-369 INAISAS
+369 
-376 GTFTINSS
+376 
-384 GQIGYSDTGGSTSFG
+384 
-399 FVTLAPGTYN
+399 
-409 FSLTKDDNLT
+409 
-419 SGNEVKLSH
+419 
-428 SVGANPATSIDVDT
+428 
-442 CTTPTPTP
+442 
-450 TINETPTPTPTNT
+450 
-463 ETPTPTPTNTETPT
+463 
-477 VTPSVTPTNTITQ
+477 PSV
-490 TPSPTEP
+490 
-497 IDEYQFQDC
+497 
-506 CYGFIF
+506 
-512 RYANIPGTWS
+512 
-522 VGNVIHISGG
+522 
-532 VGFNGCAQ
+532 
-540 VVTNTSSGPLYSSV
+540 L
-554 GVSFQGQIDCPSCVS
+554 
-569 SYPCIT
+569 
-575 PTPTTTSTPTPT
+575 
-587 PTTTTTPTVTPTV
+587 
-600 TSTPTDTPNA
+600 
-610 TPTQTQ
+610 
-616 TPVVPLVDCFSAT
+616 CFSAT

-794 GTYTQYTTYNT
+794 GTYTQYGLYGN
-805 KNAYSGDGITTGYI
+805 KNVYSGDGTTTGYI
-819 FYTGSYWCLS
+819 YYVTGSTGYWCLS
-829 ASLGGS
+829 NITGGT

-893 VPCSLVN
+893 VACDLVN

-1129 PSKLPRKAQVIQTQ
+1129 PSKLPRKSQVIQTQ

-1189 VDAINYVYQN
+1189 VNAINYVYQN

-1318 RYTISTCND
+1318 RYTISTCNN

-1413 DPYDPQDNRG
+1413 DPYIPVDNRG

>member
-1 MSNVSVFNLAPPT
+1 MSISCIDVVGLATSPFPQSGINNVFGVQVYLDYWPVDENVTVTGYLRDDNNITNIYDFNLTINTGSQSAETANNVLICDPT
-14 ITISQIDFSGVT
+14 ATATVFITGVT
-26 ASCDTFCPC
+26 PT
-35 NPSENGTFT
+35 T
-44 ISNVGESTL
+44 V
-53 GITYSPFGIP
+53 TY
-63 PYLNGCI
+63 
-70 EVTDSLGGI
+70 
-79 QNFDVGT
+79 T
-86 GTSGVASFSNVT
+86 GTSYPICGYEVT
-98 YDGVTDIQITVY
+98 PTPTETI
-110 DGNCGAIPL
+110 AL

-125 TIQITPTQTETP
+125 TPTSTPGSTPTNTPTP
-137 DSTPTPTETV
+137 DSTPTSTPTSTPITCYFYTNSSGVNWNGDWVDCDGTTHFAENVPDGSSICARPTPFTLSGVDLIQGSVCSGPPPTPSSTET
-147 PLTPTPT
+147 PTSTSALTPTPT
-154 ETIPLTPASTPTST
+154 ETIPL
-168 STYVEY
+168 
-174 GITSFGYATT
+174 
-184 NEACDS
+184 
-190 LNSTIPVYAEPGNT
+190 
-204 VPIVTMVFYD
+204 
-214 DTGLT
+214 
-219 IPHNG
+219 
-224 GGSGQYFLLTRGATT
+224 
-239 WAAQVNTIGELT
+239 
-251 DYALCST
+251 
-258 LTTPTPT
+258 
-265 PTSTPTDTPASTPT
+265 
-279 STVGSTPP
+279 
-287 VTPTE
+287 
-292 TPTPTPTETI
+292 TPTPTETI
-302 PLTPTPTETPAVYV
+302 PLTPTPTETPAAYV
-316 APCYLLTSGVIP
+316 DPCYLLTSGFIP

-357 GSSSGTAQFSMV
+357 GSSSGTAQFSMIV
-369 INAISAS
+369 NSISAS
-376 GTFTINSS
+376 GTFPITSS
-384 GQIGYSDTGGSTSFG
+384 GQVGYSDTGGSTSSG

-409 FSLTKDDNLT
+409 FSLTKVDNLT
-419 SGNEVKLSH
+419 SGNSVKLSH
-428 SVGANPATSIDVDT
+428 SVGANPATSIDVDI

-463 ETPTPTPTNTETPT
+463 ETPTPTPTNTETPS

-587 PTTTTTPTVTPTV
+587 PTTTTTPT
-600 TSTPTDTPNA
+600 DTPNA
-610 TPTQTQ
+610 TPTPTQ
-616 TPVVPLVDCFSAT
+616 TPVVPSVLCFSAI

-829 ASLGGS
+829 ASLGGT

-1129 PSKLPRKAQVIQTQ
+1129 PSKLPRKSQVIQTQ

-1209 DPCVDYVYYNAQRC
+1209 DPCVDYVYYTAQRC

-1318 RYTISTCND
+1318 RYTISTCNN

-1413 DPYDPQDNRG
+1413 DPYIPVDNRG

-1435 LPSPERGREYL
+1435 LQSPERGREYL
-1446 INYAESDTQNN
+1446 INYAESEAVQS

>member
-53 GITYSPFGIP
+53 DITYSPFGIP

-79 QNFDVGT
+79 QNFNVGT

-137 DSTPTPTETV
+137 ASTPTPTETV

-154 ETIPLTPASTPTST
+154 ETPASTPASTPTST

-265 PTSTPTDTPASTPT
+265 PTVTPTPNSTPT
-279 STVGSTPP
+279 SA
-287 VTPTE
+287 PTSLYRYSAASPE
-292 TPTPTPTETI
+292 DACSGG
-302 PLTPTPTETPAVYV
+302 LTMTNV
-316 APCYLLTSGVIP
+316 LLI
-328 VTGGGGTTTT
+328 GGGFCDGT
-338 GTITVVGT
+338 GIQCDEFALEIAGINLWVS
-346 TVNVWAEYNSG
+346 SG
-357 GSSSGTAQFSMV
+357 GYSRYVVIDDPNISGTATYV
-369 INAISAS
+369 
-376 GTFTINSS
+376 GPCEVC
-384 GQIGYSDTGGSTSFG
+384 GS
-399 FVTLAPGTYN
+399 
-409 FSLTKDDNLT
+409 
-419 SGNEVKLSH
+419 
-428 SVGANPATSIDVDT
+428 
-442 CTTPTPTP
+442 
-450 TINETPTPTPTNT
+450 PTPTPTNT
-463 ETPTPTPTNTETPT
+463 ATQTPTPSITASQTPTPSITASQTQTPTTTNTGTPPSTPTQTPTPSVTEPYDVYLFQDCCDPTNLFRYENVPGLLVVGNTYSIIGGSGFNGCATVQVYSATGSVYPGSGIGFTNYGPSSCATCLTTYPCPTPTPT
-477 VTPSVTPTNTITQ
+477 VTQTQTQ
-490 TPSPTEP
+490 TPSNSPT
-497 IDEYQFQDC
+497 QS
-506 CYGFIF
+506 
-512 RYANIPGTWS
+512 A
-522 VGNVIHISGG
+522 
-532 VGFNGCAQ
+532 
-540 VVTNTSSGPLYSSV
+540 
-554 GVSFQGQIDCPSCVS
+554 
-569 SYPCIT
+569 
-575 PTPTTTSTPTPT
+575 
-587 PTTTTTPTVTPTV
+587 
-600 TSTPTDTPNA
+600 TPTDTPNA
-610 TPTQTQ
+610 TPTPTQ
-616 TPVVPLVDCFSAT
+616 TPVVPSVLCFSAT

-794 GTYTQYTTYNT
+794 GTYTQYGLYGN
-805 KNAYSGDGITTGYI
+805 KNVYSGDGTTTGYI
-819 FYTGSYWCLS
+819 YYVTGSTGYWCLS
-829 ASLGGS
+829 NITGGT

-1129 PSKLPRKAQVIQTQ
+1129 PSKLPRKSQVIQTQ

-1209 DPCVDYVYYNAQRC
+1209 DPCVDYVYYTAQRC

-1265 VVTVTSY
+1265 VVTVTSF

-1285 ITSIISEVNTSNIA
+1285 IISIISEVNTSNIA
-1299 GSTLFGGS
+1299 GSNLLGGS

-1373 YLSVLTTNSLAYTYE
+1373 YLSVLITNSLAYTYE

-1413 DPYDPQDNRG
+1413 DPYIPVDNRG

>member
-1 MSNVSVFNLAPPT
+1 MSISCIDVVGLATSPFPQSGINNVFGVQVYLDYWPVDENVTVTGYLRDDNNITNIYDFNLTINTGSQSAETANNVLICDPT
-14 ITISQIDFSGVT
+14 ATATVFITGVT
-26 ASCDTFCPC
+26 PT
-35 NPSENGTFT
+35 T
-44 ISNVGESTL
+44 V
-53 GITYSPFGIP
+53 TY
-63 PYLNGCI
+63 
-70 EVTDSLGGI
+70 
-79 QNFDVGT
+79 T
-86 GTSGVASFSNVT
+86 GTSYPICGYEVT
-98 YDGVTDIQITVY
+98 PTPTETI
-110 DGNCGAIPL
+110 AL

-125 TIQITPTQTETP
+125 TPTSTPGSTPTNTPTP
-137 DSTPTPTETV
+137 DSTPT
-147 PLTPTPT
+147 
-154 ETIPLTPASTPTST
+154 STPTST
-168 STYVEY
+168 P
-174 GITSFGYATT
+174 ITCYFYTNSSGVNWNGDWVDCDGTT
-184 NEACDS
+184 HF
-190 LNSTIPVYAEPGNT
+190 AEN
-204 VPIVTMVFYD
+204 VPD
-214 DTGLT
+214 
-219 IPHNG
+219 
-224 GGSGQYFLLTRGATT
+224 GSSICAR
-239 WAAQVNTIGELT
+239 
-251 DYALCST
+251 
-258 LTTPTPT
+258 PTPFTLSGVDLIQGSVCSGPPPTPSSTET
-265 PTSTPTDTPASTPT
+265 PTSTSAL
-279 STVGSTPP
+279 
-287 VTPTE
+287 
-292 TPTPTPTETI
+292 TPTPTETI
-302 PLTPTPTETPAVYV
+302 PLTPTPTETPAAYV
-316 APCYLLTSGVIP
+316 DPCYLLTSGFIP

-357 GSSSGTAQFSMV
+357 GSSSGTAQFSMIV
-369 INAISAS
+369 NSISAS
-376 GTFTINSS
+376 GTFPITSS
-384 GQIGYSDTGGSTSFG
+384 GQVGYSDTGGSTSSG

-409 FSLTKDDNLT
+409 FSLTKVDNLT
-419 SGNEVKLSH
+419 SGNSVKLSH
-428 SVGANPATSIDVDT
+428 SVGANPATSVDMGV

-463 ETPTPTPTNTETPT
+463 ETPTPTPTNTETPP

-587 PTTTTTPTVTPTV
+587 PTTTTTPT
-600 TSTPTDTPNA
+600 DTPNA
-610 TPTQTQ
+610 TPTPTQ
-616 TPVVPLVDCFSAT
+616 TPVVPSVLCFSAI

-829 ASLGGS
+829 ASLGGT

-1129 PSKLPRKAQVIQTQ
+1129 PSKLPRKSQVIQTQ

-1209 DPCVDYVYYNAQRC
+1209 DPCVDYVYYTAQRC

-1318 RYTISTCND
+1318 RYTISTCNN

-1413 DPYDPQDNRG
+1413 DPYIPVDNRG

-1435 LPSPERGREYL
+1435 LQSPERGREYL
-1446 INYAESDTQNN
+1446 INYAESEAVQS

>member
-1 MSNVSVFNLAPPT
+1 MSNVFVFNQSPPT

-44 ISNVGESTL
+44 ISNIGESNL
-53 GITYSPFGIP
+53 DITYGPFGVP
-63 PYLNGCI
+63 PFLNGCI
-70 EVTDSLGGI
+70 EVTDSFGGI
-79 QNFDVGT
+79 QNFNVGT
-86 GTSGVASFSNVT
+86 GTSGIASFSNVT

-110 DGNCGAIPL
+110 DNNCGAIPL

-137 DSTPTPTETV
+137 GSTPTPTETV
-147 PLTPTPT
+147 QLTPTPT
-154 ETIPLTPASTPTST
+154 E
-168 STYVEY
+168 
-174 GITSFGYATT
+174 
-184 NEACDS
+184 
-190 LNSTIPVYAEPGNT
+190 
-204 VPIVTMVFYD
+204 
-214 DTGLT
+214 
-219 IPHNG
+219 
-224 GGSGQYFLLTRGATT
+224 
-239 WAAQVNTIGELT
+239 
-251 DYALCST
+251 
-258 LTTPTPT
+258 
-265 PTSTPTDTPASTPT
+265 TPTDTPASTPT

-287 VTPTE
+287 VTPTS
-292 TPTPTPTETI
+292 TPTPTETV
-302 PLTPTPTETPAVYV
+302 PLTPTPTETPAAYV
-316 APCYLLTSGVIP
+316 APCYLLTSGFIP

-376 GTFTINSS
+376 GTFIINSS
-384 GQIGYSDTGGSTSFG
+384 GQVGYSDTGGSTSSG

-419 SGNEVKLSH
+419 SGNSVKLSH
-428 SVGANPATSIDVDT
+428 SVGANPATSVDMGV

-463 ETPTPTPTNTETPT
+463 GTPPTTPP
-477 VTPSVTPTNTITQ
+477 VTPTNTITQ
-490 TPSPTEP
+490 TQTQTPTPSVTEP
-497 IDEYQFQDC
+497 YDVYLLQDC
-506 CYGFIF
+506 CDPTNLF
-512 RYANIPGTWS
+512 RYENVLGLLI
-522 VGNVIHISGG
+522 VGNTYGISGG
-532 VGFNGCAQ
+532 IGFNGCATVQ
-540 VVTNTSSGPLYSSV
+540 VYSATGAVYNGSGIGFTNYGASSCASCISV
-554 GVSFQGQIDCPSCVS
+554 I
-569 SYPCIT
+569 PC
-575 PTPTTTSTPTPT
+575 PTPT
-587 PTTTTTPTVTPTV
+587 PTVTQTQTQTPSNSPTQ
-600 TSTPTDTPNA
+600 SATPTDTPNA
-610 TPTQTQ
+610 TPTPTQ
-616 TPVVPLVDCFSAT
+616 TPVVPSVLCFSAT

-651 LPICVDTLLPYNGIN
+651 LAICVDTLLPYNGIN
-666 VSSSVCISPVCYSA
+666 VTSSPCTSPVCYSA

-779 DFCFTTQFSGLSQYN
+779 DFCLTTQFSGLSQYN

-805 KNAYSGDGITTGYI
+805 KNAYSGDSVTTGYI
-819 FYTGSYWCLS
+819 YYTGSYWCLS
-829 ASLGGS
+829 TSLGGT

-852 SEVFT
+852 GEVFT

-875 FLAYYDCDY
+875 FLAYFDCDY

-956 TFTLLEDTFVCTTVR
+956 TFTLLDDTFVCTTVR

-1026 TTIIDEVVAL
+1026 TTIIEEVVAL

-1067 TPSQTVTSSIT
+1067 TPSQTLTPSIT
-1078 PSPTSTNGTT
+1078 PSQTSTNGTT

-1094 VTMTMTPSNTPT
+1094 VTTTVTPTYTPT

-1129 PSKLPRKAQVIQTQ
+1129 PSKIPRKTQVIQTQ

-1199 CDECLAIPVV
+1199 CDECLTIPVL
-1209 DPCVDYVYYNAQRC
+1209 DPCSNYIYYTAQRC
-1223 DNSEVINAKACDI
+1223 DNSEIINAKACDI

-1245 ELGISGTQTS
+1245 ELGIAGTQTS

-1285 ITSIISEVNTSNIA
+1285 ITSIISKVTTSNIA
-1299 GSTLFGGS
+1299 GGTLFGGS
-1307 VYTCDTCPLYN
+1307 TYTCNTCPLYN
-1318 RYTISTCND
+1318 RYTISTCNS

-1341 TVDLLNV
+1341 TVDLLNI

-1358 NCFTVITVEGLTTEP
+1358 NCFTVVTFEGLTTEP
-1373 YLSVLTTNSLAYTYE
+1373 YLSVLLTNSLAYSYE

-1413 DPYDPQDNRG
+1413 DPYIPVDNRG
-1423 GSGSDTLYISTN
+1423 GSGSDTLYISNN
-1435 LPSPERGREYL
+1435 LQSPERGREYL
-1446 INYAESDTQNN
+1446 INYAESEAVQS

>member
-1 MSNVSVFNLAPPT
+1 MSISCIDVVGLATSPFPQSGINNVFGVQVYLDYWPVDENVTVTGYLRDDNNITNIYDFNLTINTGSQSAETANNVLICDPT
-14 ITISQIDFSGVT
+14 ATATVFITGVT
-26 ASCDTFCPC
+26 PT
-35 NPSENGTFT
+35 T
-44 ISNVGESTL
+44 V
-53 GITYSPFGIP
+53 TY
-63 PYLNGCI
+63 
-70 EVTDSLGGI
+70 
-79 QNFDVGT
+79 T
-86 GTSGVASFSNVT
+86 GTSYPICGYEVT
-98 YDGVTDIQITVY
+98 PTPTETI
-110 DGNCGAIPL
+110 AL

-125 TIQITPTQTETP
+125 TPTSTPGSTPTNTPTP
-137 DSTPTPTETV
+137 DSTPT
-147 PLTPTPT
+147 
-154 ETIPLTPASTPTST
+154 STPTST
-168 STYVEY
+168 P
-174 GITSFGYATT
+174 ITCYFYTNSSGVNWNGDWVDCDGTT
-184 NEACDS
+184 HF
-190 LNSTIPVYAEPGNT
+190 AEN
-204 VPIVTMVFYD
+204 VPD
-214 DTGLT
+214 
-219 IPHNG
+219 
-224 GGSGQYFLLTRGATT
+224 GSSICAR
-239 WAAQVNTIGELT
+239 
-251 DYALCST
+251 
-258 LTTPTPT
+258 PTPFTLSGVDLIQGSVCSGPPPTPSSTET
-265 PTSTPTDTPASTPT
+265 PTSTSAL
-279 STVGSTPP
+279 
-287 VTPTE
+287 
-292 TPTPTPTETI
+292 TPTPTETI
-302 PLTPTPTETPAVYV
+302 PLTPTPTETPAAYV
-316 APCYLLTSGVIP
+316 DPCYLLTSGFIP

-357 GSSSGTAQFSMV
+357 GSSSGTAQFSMIV
-369 INAISAS
+369 NSISAS
-376 GTFTINSS
+376 GTFPITSS
-384 GQIGYSDTGGSTSFG
+384 GQVGYSDTGGSTSSG

-409 FSLTKDDNLT
+409 FSLTKVDNLT
-419 SGNEVKLSH
+419 SGNSVKLSH
-428 SVGANPATSIDVDT
+428 SVGANPATSIDVDI

-463 ETPTPTPTNTETPT
+463 ETPTPTPTNTETPS

-587 PTTTTTPTVTPTV
+587 PTTTTTPT
-600 TSTPTDTPNA
+600 DTPNA
-610 TPTQTQ
+610 TPTPTQ
-616 TPVVPLVDCFSAT
+616 TPVVPSVLCFSAI

-829 ASLGGS
+829 ASLGGT

-1129 PSKLPRKAQVIQTQ
+1129 PSKLPRKSQVIQTQ

-1209 DPCVDYVYYNAQRC
+1209 DPCVDYVYYTAQRC

-1318 RYTISTCND
+1318 RYTISTCNN

-1413 DPYDPQDNRG
+1413 DPYIPVDNRG

-1435 LPSPERGREYL
+1435 LQSPERGREYL
-1446 INYAESDTQNN
+1446 INYAESEAVQS

>member
-1 MSNVSVFNLAPPT
+1 MSISCIDVVGLATSPFPQSGINNVFGVQVYLDYWPVDENVTVTGYLRDDNNITNIYDFNLTINTGSQSAETANNVLICDPT
-14 ITISQIDFSGVT
+14 ATATVFITGVT
-26 ASCDTFCPC
+26 PT
-35 NPSENGTFT
+35 T
-44 ISNVGESTL
+44 V
-53 GITYSPFGIP
+53 TY
-63 PYLNGCI
+63 
-70 EVTDSLGGI
+70 
-79 QNFDVGT
+79 T
-86 GTSGVASFSNVT
+86 GTSYPICGYEVT
-98 YDGVTDIQITVY
+98 PTPTETI
-110 DGNCGAIPL
+110 AL

-125 TIQITPTQTETP
+125 TPTSTPGSTPTNTPTP
-137 DSTPTPTETV
+137 DSTPT
-147 PLTPTPT
+147 
-154 ETIPLTPASTPTST
+154 STPTST
-168 STYVEY
+168 P
-174 GITSFGYATT
+174 ITCYFYTNSSGVNWNGDWVDCDGTT
-184 NEACDS
+184 HF
-190 LNSTIPVYAEPGNT
+190 AEN
-204 VPIVTMVFYD
+204 VPD
-214 DTGLT
+214 
-219 IPHNG
+219 
-224 GGSGQYFLLTRGATT
+224 GSSICAR
-239 WAAQVNTIGELT
+239 
-251 DYALCST
+251 
-258 LTTPTPT
+258 PTPFTLSGVDLIQGSVCSGPPPTPSSTET
-265 PTSTPTDTPASTPT
+265 PTSTSAL
-279 STVGSTPP
+279 
-287 VTPTE
+287 
-292 TPTPTPTETI
+292 TPTPTETI
-302 PLTPTPTETPAVYV
+302 PLTPTPTETPAAYV
-316 APCYLLTSGVIP
+316 DPCYLLTSGFIP

-357 GSSSGTAQFSMV
+357 GSSSGTAQFSMIV
-369 INAISAS
+369 NSISAS
-376 GTFTINSS
+376 GTFPITSS
-384 GQIGYSDTGGSTSFG
+384 GQVGYSDTGGSTSSG

-409 FSLTKDDNLT
+409 FSLTKVDNLT
-419 SGNEVKLSH
+419 SGNSVKLSH
-428 SVGANPATSIDVDT
+428 SVGANPATSIDVDI

-463 ETPTPTPTNTETPT
+463 ETPS

-587 PTTTTTPTVTPTV
+587 PTTTTTPT
-600 TSTPTDTPNA
+600 DTPNA
-610 TPTQTQ
+610 TPTPTQ
-616 TPVVPLVDCFSAT
+616 TPVVPSVLCFSAI

-829 ASLGGS
+829 ASLGGT

-1129 PSKLPRKAQVIQTQ
+1129 PSKLPRKSQVIQTQ

-1209 DPCVDYVYYNAQRC
+1209 DPCVDYVYYTAQRC

-1318 RYTISTCND
+1318 RYTISTCNN

-1413 DPYDPQDNRG
+1413 DPYIPVDNRG

-1435 LPSPERGREYL
+1435 LQSPERGREYL
-1446 INYAESDTQNN
+1446 INYAESEAVQS

>member
-1 MSNVSVFNLAPPT
+1 MAANIFITNSSLDISIDDVYFNGVQATLVGGSLPNT
-14 ITISQIDFSGVT
+14 TGNGTNLETTEIGVYTLLIYYGSTISGQHI
-26 ASCDTFCPC
+26 
-35 NPSENGTFT
+35 
-44 ISNVGESTL
+44 
-53 GITYSPFGIP
+53 Y
-63 PYLNGCI
+63 
-70 EVTDSLGGI
+70 VTDSDLAEVCQDTGSPPGGTMTFTNI
-79 QNFDVGT
+79 K
-86 GTSGVASFSNVT
+86 
-98 YDGVTDIQITVY
+98 YDGVTSITIDAR
-110 DGNCGAIPL
+110 DGSCAL
-119 TPTPTE
+119 
-125 TIQITPTQTETP
+125 
-137 DSTPTPTETV
+137 
-147 PLTPTPT
+147 
-154 ETIPLTPASTPTST
+154 
-168 STYVEY
+168 
-174 GITSFGYATT
+174 
-184 NEACDS
+184 
-190 LNSTIPVYAEPGNT
+190 EP
-204 VPIVTMVFYD
+204 
-214 DTGLT
+214 
-219 IPHNG
+219 
-224 GGSGQYFLLTRGATT
+224 
-239 WAAQVNTIGELT
+239 
-251 DYALCST
+251 
-258 LTTPTPT
+258 TPTPT
-265 PTSTPTDTPASTPT
+265 PTPCDCNYLYLNVSQTDLDDATGNTDPNLNGKVFIDYTNCNSNPAQFQT
-279 STVGSTPP
+279 SSAGIVNTTD
-287 VTPTE
+287 
-292 TPTPTPTETI
+292 
-302 PLTPTPTETPAVYV
+302 
-316 APCYLLTSGVIP
+316 CYLL
-328 VTGGGGTTTT
+328 
-338 GTITVVGT
+338 
-346 TVNVWAEYNSG
+346 
-357 GSSSGTAQFSMV
+357 
-369 INAISAS
+369 
-376 GTFTINSS
+376 
-384 GQIGYSDTGGSTSFG
+384 
-399 FVTLAPGTYN
+399 
-409 FSLTKDDNLT
+409 
-419 SGNEVKLSH
+419 
-428 SVGANPATSIDVDT
+428 SVGPSMYYWKNDAQSLPISSYYPNGCCSVV
-442 CTTPTPTP
+442 
-450 TINETPTPTPTNT
+450 TPTPTPTNT
-463 ETPTPTPTNTETPT
+463 GTPPSTPTQ
-477 VTPSVTPTNTITQ
+477 TPSNTSTPPVTPTNTITPTQ
-490 TPSPTEP
+490 TPTES

-506 CYGFIF
+506 CYGFVF
-512 RYANIPGTWS
+512 RYSNIPGTWS
-522 VGNVIHISGG
+522 IGDVLHITGG
-532 VGFNGCAQ
+532 VGFNGCAEI
-540 VVTNTSSGPLYSSV
+540 VTNTSSGPLYSSV
-554 GVSFQGQIDCPSCVS
+554 LVTFTDLIDCPTCLA

-575 PTPTTTSTPTPT
+575 PTPTTTITPTE
-587 PTTTTTPTVTPTV
+587 
-600 TSTPTDTPNA
+600 

-616 TPVVPLVDCFSAT
+616 TPTQTSTQTSTPSQTPTDTPDPTPTPTQTPVVPSVLCFSAT

-651 LPICVDTLLPYNGIN
+651 LPICVDTLLPYNGID
-666 VSSSVCISPVCYSA
+666 VSGSVCISPVCYSA

-732 LPDFGSCEKANEAYP
+732 LPDYGSCEKANEAYP

-852 SEVFT
+852 GEVFT

-875 FLAYYDCDY
+875 FLAYFDCDY

-893 VPCSLVN
+893 VPCSLVD

-956 TFTLLEDTFVCTTVR
+956 TFTLLDDTFVCTTVR

-993 TGLIPITSGLTM
+993 TGLIPITSGITM

-1026 TTIIDEVVAL
+1026 TTIIEEVVAL

-1042 CNPVVTPTQTVTA
+1042 CNPVVTPTPTQTA

-1067 TPSQTVTSSIT
+1067 TPSQTLTPTIT
-1078 PSPTSTNGTT
+1078 PTNTASQTPTPSMTASPGSDPSPTPSTTAPET
-1088 PPPTPS
+1088 PTPS
-1094 VTMTMTPSNTPT
+1094 VTTTVTPTYTPT

-1129 PSKLPRKAQVIQTQ
+1129 PSKIPRKTQVIQTQ

-1154 FKNSDGICWKYVGQ
+1154 FKNSDGLCWKYVGQ

-1175 PLGIDSLTY
+1175 PLGIDSFTY

-1189 VDAINYVYQN
+1189 IDAINYVYQN
-1199 CDECLAIPVV
+1199 CDECLAIPLV
-1209 DPCVDYVYYNAQRC
+1209 DPCVDYVYYTAQRC
-1223 DNSEVINAKACDI
+1223 DNSEVINTKACDI

-1373 YLSVLTTNSLAYTYE
+1373 YLSVLTTNSLAYSYE

-1413 DPYDPQDNRG
+1413 DPYIPVDNRG
-1423 GSGSDTLYISTN
+1423 GSGSDTLYISNN
-1435 LPSPERGREYL
+1435 LQSPERGREYL
-1446 INYAESDTQNN
+1446 INYAESEAVQS

>member
-1 MSNVSVFNLAPPT
+1 MAANIFILNSSLD
-14 ITISQIDFSGVT
+14 ITISQVDFNGVT
-26 ASCDTFCPC
+26 ATYVGGPAYPPN
-35 NPSENGTFT
+35 NPGDNTNLETTQIG
-44 ISNVGESTL
+44 VYTL
-53 GITYSPFGIP
+53 LITYGSSISGQHI
-63 PYLNGCI
+63 Y
-70 EVTDSLGGI
+70 VTDSDLAEACQDTGSPPGGTMTFTNI
-79 QNFDVGT
+79 NYN
-86 GTSGVASFSNVT
+86 GVNPIFIEAR
-98 YDGVTDIQITVY
+98 DGS
-110 DGNCGAIPL
+110 CAL
-119 TPTPTE
+119 LPTPTA
-125 TIQITPTQTETP
+125 TQIAPV
-137 DSTPTPTETV
+137 TPTPTETV

-154 ETIPLTPASTPTST
+154 ETVPSTPT
-168 STYVEY
+168 
-174 GITSFGYATT
+174 
-184 NEACDS
+184 
-190 LNSTIPVYAEPGNT
+190 
-204 VPIVTMVFYD
+204 
-214 DTGLT
+214 
-219 IPHNG
+219 
-224 GGSGQYFLLTRGATT
+224 Q
-239 WAAQVNTIGELT
+239 
-251 DYALCST
+251 
-258 LTTPTPT
+258 TP
-265 PTSTPTDTPASTPT
+265 TPTDTPASTPT

-287 VTPTE
+287 VTPTA
-292 TPTPTPTETI
+292 TPTPTETV
-302 PLTPTPTETPAVYV
+302 PLTPTPTETPAAYV
-316 APCYLLTSGVIP
+316 APCYLLTSGFIP

-376 GTFTINSS
+376 GIFPITSS
-384 GQIGYSDTGGSTSFG
+384 GQVEYSDTGGSTSSG
-399 FVTLAPGTYN
+399 FVTLTPGTYN
-409 FSLTKDDNLT
+409 FSLTKVDNIT
-419 SGNEVKLSH
+419 IGNQVKLSY
-428 SVGANPATSIDVDT
+428 SVGANPATSVDMGV

-450 TINETPTPTPTNT
+450 TINQTPTPTPTNT
-463 ETPTPTPTNTETPT
+463 GTPPVTPP

-490 TPSPTEP
+490 TQTQTPTEP
-497 IDEYQFQDC
+497 YDVYLLQDC
-506 CYGFIF
+506 CDPTNLF
-512 RYANIPGTWS
+512 RYENVPGLLI
-522 VGNVIHISGG
+522 VGNTYGISGG
-532 VGFNGCAQ
+532 IGFNGCATVQ
-540 VVTNTSSGPLYSSV
+540 VYSATGAVYNGSGIGFTNYGPSS
-554 GVSFQGQIDCPSCVS
+554 CASCIS
-569 SYPCIT
+569 AIPC
-575 PTPTTTSTPTPT
+575 PTPT
-587 PTTTTTPTVTPTV
+587 PTNTSTQTQTPTNTSTQTPTPTN
-600 TSTPTDTPNA
+600 TSTQ
-610 TPTQTQ
+610 TPTPTQ
-616 TPVVPLVDCFSAT
+616 TPVVPSVMCYSAT
-629 TTGTTWSY
+629 TTSSPWY
-637 HDCCGDFIAGTDIG
+637 YQDCCGDYISGTDLG
-651 LPICVDTLLPYNGIN
+651 LAICVDTLLPYDGIT
-666 VSSSVCISPVCYSA
+666 VTLSLCTAPVCYSA

-702 GNASYGVV
+702 GNAAYGVV

-732 LPDFGSCEKANEAYP
+732 LPDYGSCEKANEAYP

-852 SEVFT
+852 GEVFT

-875 FLAYYDCDY
+875 FLAYFDCDY

-956 TFTLLEDTFVCTTVR
+956 TFTLLDDTFVCTTVR

-993 TGLIPITSGLTM
+993 TGLIPITSGITM

-1026 TTIIDEVVAL
+1026 TTIIEEVVAL

-1094 VTMTMTPSNTPT
+1094 VTTTVTPTYTPT

-1129 PSKLPRKAQVIQTQ
+1129 PSKLPRKSQVIQTQ

-1189 VDAINYVYQN
+1189 VNAINYVYQN

-1245 ELGISGTQTS
+1245 ELGIAGTQTS

-1272 DTNNTITDQFCAT
+1272 NTNNSITDQFCAT
-1285 ITSIISEVNTSNIA
+1285 ITSIISEVTTSNIA
-1299 GSTLFGGS
+1299 GGTLFGGS
-1307 VYTCDTCPLYN
+1307 NYTCNTCPLYN
-1318 RYTISTCND
+1318 RYTISTCNND
-1327 DDAQV
+1327 DSQV

-1373 YLSVLTTNSLAYTYE
+1373 YLSVLTTNSLAYSYE

-1401 DPIIEEGIQVGT
+1401 DPIIEQGIQVGT
-1413 DPYDPQDNRG
+1413 DPYQAQDNRG
-1423 GSGSDTLYISTN
+1423 GSGSQSPYIATN
-1435 LPSPERGREYL
+1435 LQSPERGREYL
-1446 INYAESDTQNN
+1446 INYAESEAVQS

>member
-1 MSNVSVFNLAPPT
+1 MSISCIDVVGLATSPFPQSGINNVFGVQVYLDYWPVDENVTVTGYLRDDNNITNIYDFNLTINTGSQSAETANNVLICDPT
-14 ITISQIDFSGVT
+14 ATATVFITGVT
-26 ASCDTFCPC
+26 PT
-35 NPSENGTFT
+35 T
-44 ISNVGESTL
+44 V
-53 GITYSPFGIP
+53 TY
-63 PYLNGCI
+63 
-70 EVTDSLGGI
+70 
-79 QNFDVGT
+79 T
-86 GTSGVASFSNVT
+86 GTSYPICGYEVT
-98 YDGVTDIQITVY
+98 PTPTETI
-110 DGNCGAIPL
+110 AL

-125 TIQITPTQTETP
+125 TPTSTPGSTPTNTPTP
-137 DSTPTPTETV
+137 DSTPTSTPTSTPITCYFYTNSSGVNWNGDWVDCDGTTHFAENVPDGSSICARPTPFTLSGVDLIQGSVCSGPPPTPSSTET
-147 PLTPTPT
+147 PTSTSALTPTPT
-154 ETIPLTPASTPTST
+154 ETIPL
-168 STYVEY
+168 
-174 GITSFGYATT
+174 
-184 NEACDS
+184 
-190 LNSTIPVYAEPGNT
+190 
-204 VPIVTMVFYD
+204 
-214 DTGLT
+214 
-219 IPHNG
+219 
-224 GGSGQYFLLTRGATT
+224 
-239 WAAQVNTIGELT
+239 
-251 DYALCST
+251 
-258 LTTPTPT
+258 
-265 PTSTPTDTPASTPT
+265 
-279 STVGSTPP
+279 
-287 VTPTE
+287 
-292 TPTPTPTETI
+292 TPTPTETI
-302 PLTPTPTETPAVYV
+302 PLTPTPTETPAAYV
-316 APCYLLTSGVIP
+316 DPCYLLTSGFIP

-357 GSSSGTAQFSMV
+357 GSSSGTAQFSMIV
-369 INAISAS
+369 NSISAS
-376 GTFTINSS
+376 GTFPITSS
-384 GQIGYSDTGGSTSFG
+384 GQVGYSDTGGSTSSG

-409 FSLTKDDNLT
+409 FSLTKVDNLT
-419 SGNEVKLSH
+419 SGNSVKLSH
-428 SVGANPATSIDVDT
+428 SVGANPATSIDVDI

-463 ETPTPTPTNTETPT
+463 ETPTPTPTNTETPP

-587 PTTTTTPTVTPTV
+587 PTTTTTPT
-600 TSTPTDTPNA
+600 DTPNA
-610 TPTQTQ
+610 TPTPTQ
-616 TPVVPLVDCFSAT
+616 TPVVPSVLCFSAI

-829 ASLGGS
+829 ASLGGT

-1129 PSKLPRKAQVIQTQ
+1129 PSKLPRKSQVIQTQ

-1209 DPCVDYVYYNAQRC
+1209 DPCVDYVYYTAQRC

-1318 RYTISTCND
+1318 RYTISTCNN

-1413 DPYDPQDNRG
+1413 DPYIPVDNRG

-1435 LPSPERGREYL
+1435 LQSPERGREYL
-1446 INYAESDTQNN
+1446 INYAESEAVQS

>member
-1 MSNVSVFNLAPPT
+1 MSISCIDVVGLEISPNPQSGINNVFGVQVYLDYWPVDENVTVTGYLRDNSNITNIYDFNLTINTGTQSAETANNVLICDPT
-14 ITISQIDFSGVT
+14 ATATVFITGVT
-26 ASCDTFCPC
+26 PT
-35 NPSENGTFT
+35 T
-44 ISNVGESTL
+44 V
-53 GITYSPFGIP
+53 TY
-63 PYLNGCI
+63 
-70 EVTDSLGGI
+70 
-79 QNFDVGT
+79 T
-86 GTSGVASFSNVT
+86 GTS
-98 YDGVTDIQITVY
+98 YPI
-110 DGNCGAIPL
+110 CGYEV

-125 TIQITPTQTETP
+125 TI
-137 DSTPTPTETV
+137 
-147 PLTPTPT
+147 
-154 ETIPLTPASTPTST
+154 A
-168 STYVEY
+168 
-174 GITSFGYATT
+174 
-184 NEACDS
+184 
-190 LNSTIPVYAEPGNT
+190 
-204 VPIVTMVFYD
+204 
-214 DTGLT
+214 
-219 IPHNG
+219 
-224 GGSGQYFLLTRGATT
+224 
-239 WAAQVNTIGELT
+239 
-251 DYALCST
+251 
-258 LTTPTPT
+258 
-265 PTSTPTDTPASTPT
+265 
-279 STVGSTPP
+279 
-287 VTPTE
+287 
-292 TPTPTPTETI
+292 
-302 PLTPTPTETPAVYV
+302 LTPTPTETPASTP
-316 APCYLLTSGVIP
+316 ASTPTNTPTPDSTPASTPTSTPITCYFYT
-328 VTGGGGTTTT
+328 
-338 GTITVVGT
+338 
-346 TVNVWAEYNSG
+346 
-357 GSSSGTAQFSMV
+357 
-369 INAISAS
+369 
-376 GTFTINSS
+376 NSS
-384 GQIGYSDTGGSTSFG
+384 GVNWNGDWVDCDGTTHFAENVPDGSSICARPTPF
-399 FVTLAPGTYN
+399 TLSGVDLIQGSVCSGPPPTPSSTPSSTPASTPASTPG
-409 FSLTKDDNLT
+409 LTPN
-419 SGNEVKLSH
+419 
-428 SVGANPATSIDVDT
+428 A
-442 CTTPTPTP
+442 TPTPTP
-450 TINETPTPTPTNT
+450 TATVTPTETPTPNSTPTSAPISLYRYSAASAEDACSGGLTMTNVVLYGGGFCDGTGIQCDEFALEAGGINLWVSSGGYSRYVVIDDPNISGTATYVGPCEVCGSPTPTPTNSA
-463 ETPTPTPTNTETPT
+463 TPTPTPSNTETPT
-477 VTPSVTPTNTITQ
+477 QTPSNSPTQTPSVTPTQTPTPSVTETQ
-490 TPSPTEP
+490 TPTPSPTEP
-497 IDEYQFQDC
+497 YDVYLFQDC
-506 CYGFIF
+506 CDVTNLF
-512 RYANIPGTWS
+512 RYENVSGLLIT
-522 VGNVIHISGG
+522 GNTYHITGG
-532 VGFNGCAQ
+532 SGFNGCATVQ
-540 VVTNTSSGPLYSSV
+540 VYSPTGTVYPGSGVNFQDQGPSNCATCTS
-554 GVSFQGQIDCPSCVS
+554 F
-569 SYPCIT
+569 YPC
-575 PTPTTTSTPTPT
+575 PTPT
-587 PTTTTTPTVTPTV
+587 PTVTTTQTQTPSV
-600 TSTPTDTPNA
+600 

-616 TPVVPLVDCFSAT
+616 TPSNSPTPSLTPTDTPDPTATPTQTPVVPTVDCFSAT
-629 TTGTTWSY
+629 TTGTTWFY
-637 HDCCGDFIAGTDIG
+637 HDCCGDYIAGTDIG
-651 LPICVDTLLPYNGIN
+651 LPICVDTLRPYNGIN
-666 VSSSVCISPVCYSA
+666 VSGSQCLTPVCYSA

-710 YRFNERSYY
+710 YRFNDRSYY

-758 PYLTPTM
+758 PFLTPTM
-765 TPTPSITPPHCEST
+765 TPTPSITPPHCESNA
-779 DFCFTTQFSGLSQYN
+779 FCLTTQFSGLNQYN

-805 KNAYSGDGITTGYI
+805 KNAYSGDGTTTGYI

-852 SEVFT
+852 GEVFT
-857 SGICPTPTPTPA
+857 TGICPTPTPTPA

-875 FLAYYDCDY
+875 FLAYFDCDY

-893 VPCSLVN
+893 VPCDLVN

-934 TPTVTASP
+934 TPTITASP
-942 TITLTRTVDESGSV
+942 TITLTRTVAEGGRV

-971 VLQDCDTEQEYLT
+971 VLQDCDTGQEYLT
-984 SQSLFYSGS
+984 SQALFYSGS

-1018 ITDRKGSS
+1018 VTDRKGSS

-1036 YSNCTY
+1036 YSNCTF
-1042 CNPVVTPTQTVTA
+1042 CNPVVTQTPTPTA
-1055 TNTQTPTPTPSI
+1055 TNTQTPTPTPGI
-1067 TPSQTVTSSIT
+1067 TPSQTSTPTIT
-1078 PSPTSTNGTT
+1078 PTNTATQSPTPSMTASPGSD
-1088 PPPTPS
+1088 PSPTPS
-1094 VTMTMTPSNTPT
+1094 VTATQTPTPSVTVTTTPSNTPT

-1129 PSKLPRKAQVIQTQ
+1129 PSKIPRKTQVIQTQ

-1154 FKNSDGICWKYVGQ
+1154 FKSSDGVCWKYVGQ

-1175 PLGIDSLTY
+1175 PLGIDSFTY

-1199 CDECLAIPVV
+1199 CDECLAVTVV
-1209 DPCVDYVYYNAQRC
+1209 DPCVDYVYYTAQRC

-1236 VIEIPINFF
+1236 VIDITVNFF
-1245 ELGISGTQTS
+1245 ELGIGGTQTS

-1285 ITSIISEVNTSNIA
+1285 ILSIISEVNTSNIA

-1401 DPIIEEGIQVGT
+1401 DPIIEDGIQVGT
-1413 DPYDPQDNRG
+1413 DPYIPEDNRG

>member
-1 MSNVSVFNLAPPT
+1 MAANIFILNSSLD
-14 ITISQIDFSGVT
+14 ITISQVDFNGVT
-26 ASCDTFCPC
+26 ATYVGGPAYPPN
-35 NPSENGTFT
+35 NPGDNTNLETTQFG
-44 ISNVGESTL
+44 VYTL
-53 GITYSPFGIP
+53 LITYGSSISGQHI
-63 PYLNGCI
+63 Y
-70 EVTDSLGGI
+70 VTDSDL
-79 QNFDVGT
+79 
-86 GTSGVASFSNVT
+86 A
-98 YDGVTDIQITVY
+98 
-110 DGNCGAIPL
+110 
-119 TPTPTE
+119 
-125 TIQITPTQTETP
+125 
-137 DSTPTPTETV
+137 
-147 PLTPTPT
+147 
-154 ETIPLTPASTPTST
+154 
-168 STYVEY
+168 
-174 GITSFGYATT
+174 
-184 NEACDS
+184 EACQ
-190 LNSTIPVYAEPGNT
+190 
-204 VPIVTMVFYD
+204 
-214 DTGLT
+214 DTGSPPGGT
-219 IPHNG
+219 MTFTNINYNG
-224 GGSGQYFLLTRGATT
+224 VNPIFIEARDGSCALL
-239 WAAQVNTIGELT
+239 
-251 DYALCST
+251 
-258 LTTPTPT
+258 PTPT
-265 PTSTPTDTPASTPT
+265 PTNTPTGTPSPACVTSVQFDVDSAGDVRYEDCCGTTIYLTFGIGPQVINDCILYGSLFAVGASISSVSYGATPC
-279 STVGSTPP
+279 VCPPTP
-287 VTPTE
+287 

-302 PLTPTPTETPAVYV
+302 PLTPTPTETTGLTPTPTPAPCDCNYLYLNVSQTDLDDATGNTDPNLNGKVFIDYTNCDSNPAQFQTSSAGIV
-316 APCYLLTSGVIP
+316 NTTDCYLL
-328 VTGGGGTTTT
+328 
-338 GTITVVGT
+338 
-346 TVNVWAEYNSG
+346 
-357 GSSSGTAQFSMV
+357 
-369 INAISAS
+369 
-376 GTFTINSS
+376 
-384 GQIGYSDTGGSTSFG
+384 
-399 FVTLAPGTYN
+399 
-409 FSLTKDDNLT
+409 
-419 SGNEVKLSH
+419 
-428 SVGANPATSIDVDT
+428 SVGPSIYYWKNDAQSLPISSYYPNGCCSVV
-442 CTTPTPTP
+442 TPTPTP
-450 TINETPTPTPTNT
+450 TQTVTPTTTTTPTPTPTNT
-463 ETPTPTPTNTETPT
+463 GTPP
-477 VTPSVTPTNTITQ
+477 VTPPVTPTNTITQ
-490 TPSPTEP
+490 TPSPTELT
-497 IDEYQFQDC
+497 DEYQFQDC

-512 RYANIPGTWS
+512 RYSNIPGTWNTGD
-522 VGNVIHISGG
+522 VLYINGG
-532 VGFNGCAQ
+532 SGFNGCAEI
-540 VVTNTSSGPLYSSV
+540 VTNTSSGPLYSSV
-554 GVSFQGQIDCPSCVS
+554 LVSFTLQIDCPSCLS
-569 SYPCIT
+569 SYPCI
-575 PTPTTTSTPTPT
+575 TPT

-600 TSTPTDTPNA
+600 TSTPTVTPTVTSTPTDTPNA
-610 TPTQTQ
+610 TPTPTQ
-616 TPVVPLVDCFSAT
+616 TPVVPSVLCFSAT

-637 HDCCGDFIAGTDIG
+637 HDCCGDFISGTDIG
-651 LPICVDTLLPYNGIN
+651 LPICVDTLLPYNGID
-666 VSSSVCISPVCYSA
+666 VSGSVCISPVCYSA

-732 LPDFGSCEKANEAYP
+732 LPDYGSCEKANEAYP

-758 PYLTPTM
+758 PYLTPTI

-852 SEVFT
+852 GEVFT

-875 FLAYYDCDY
+875 FLAYFDCDY

-893 VPCSLVN
+893 VPCSLVD

-956 TFTLLEDTFVCTTVR
+956 TFTLLDDTFVCTTVR

-1042 CNPVVTPTQTVTA
+1042 CNPVVTPTPTQTA

-1067 TPSQTVTSSIT
+1067 TPSQTLTPTIT
-1078 PSPTSTNGTT
+1078 PTNTASQTPTPSMTASPGSDPSPTPSTTAPET
-1088 PPPTPS
+1088 PTPS
-1094 VTMTMTPSNTPT
+1094 VTTTVTPTYTPT

-1129 PSKLPRKAQVIQTQ
+1129 PSKIPRKTQVIQTQ

-1189 VDAINYVYQN
+1189 VNAINYVYQN

-1209 DPCVDYVYYNAQRC
+1209 DPCVDYVYYTAQRC

-1299 GSTLFGGS
+1299 GGTLFGGS
-1307 VYTCDTCPLYN
+1307 NYTCNTCPLYN

-1341 TVDLLNV
+1341 TVDLLNI

-1373 YLSVLTTNSLAYTYE
+1373 YLSVLTTNSLAYSYE

-1413 DPYDPQDNRG
+1413 DPYIPVDNRG
-1423 GSGSDTLYISTN
+1423 GSGSDSPYISTN
-1435 LPSPERGREYL
+1435 LQSPESGREYL
-1446 INYAESDTQNN
+1446 INYRESEAVQN

>member
-1 MSNVSVFNLAPPT
+1 MSISCIDVVGLATSPFPQSGINNVFGVQVYLDYWPVDENVTVTGYLRDDNNITNIYDFNLTINTGSQSAETANNVLICDPT
-14 ITISQIDFSGVT
+14 ATATVFITGVT
-26 ASCDTFCPC
+26 PT
-35 NPSENGTFT
+35 T
-44 ISNVGESTL
+44 V
-53 GITYSPFGIP
+53 TY
-63 PYLNGCI
+63 
-70 EVTDSLGGI
+70 
-79 QNFDVGT
+79 T
-86 GTSGVASFSNVT
+86 GTSYPICGYEVT
-98 YDGVTDIQITVY
+98 PTPTETI
-110 DGNCGAIPL
+110 AL

-125 TIQITPTQTETP
+125 TPTSTPGSTPTNTPTP
-137 DSTPTPTETV
+137 DSTPTSTPTSTPITCYFYTNSSGVNWNGDWVDCDGTTHFAENVPDGSSICARPTPFTLSGVDLIQGSVCSGPPPTPSSTET
-147 PLTPTPT
+147 PTSTSALTPTPT
-154 ETIPLTPASTPTST
+154 ETIPL
-168 STYVEY
+168 
-174 GITSFGYATT
+174 
-184 NEACDS
+184 
-190 LNSTIPVYAEPGNT
+190 
-204 VPIVTMVFYD
+204 
-214 DTGLT
+214 
-219 IPHNG
+219 
-224 GGSGQYFLLTRGATT
+224 
-239 WAAQVNTIGELT
+239 
-251 DYALCST
+251 
-258 LTTPTPT
+258 
-265 PTSTPTDTPASTPT
+265 
-279 STVGSTPP
+279 
-287 VTPTE
+287 
-292 TPTPTPTETI
+292 TPTPTETI
-302 PLTPTPTETPAVYV
+302 PLTPTPTETPAAYV
-316 APCYLLTSGVIP
+316 DPCYLLTSGFIP

-357 GSSSGTAQFSMV
+357 GSSSGTAQFSMIV
-369 INAISAS
+369 NSISAS
-376 GTFTINSS
+376 GTFPITSS
-384 GQIGYSDTGGSTSFG
+384 GQVGYSDTGGSTSSG

-409 FSLTKDDNLT
+409 FSLTKVDNLT
-419 SGNEVKLSH
+419 SGNSVKLSH
-428 SVGANPATSIDVDT
+428 SVGANPATSIDVDI

-463 ETPTPTPTNTETPT
+463 ETPTPTPTNTETPP

-587 PTTTTTPTVTPTV
+587 PTTTTTPT
-600 TSTPTDTPNA
+600 DTPNA
-610 TPTQTQ
+610 TPTPTQ
-616 TPVVPLVDCFSAT
+616 TPVVPSVLCFSAI

-829 ASLGGS
+829 ASLGGT

-1129 PSKLPRKAQVIQTQ
+1129 PSKLPRKSQVIQTQ

-1318 RYTISTCND
+1318 RYTISTCNN

-1413 DPYDPQDNRG
+1413 DPYIPVDNRG

-1435 LPSPERGREYL
+1435 LQSPERGREYL
-1446 INYAESDTQNN
+1446 INYRESEAVQS

>member
-1 MSNVSVFNLAPPT
+1 MSISCIDVVGLATSPFPQSGINNVFGVQVYLDYWPVDENVTVTGYLRDDNNITNIYDFNLTINTGSQSAETANNVLICDPT
-14 ITISQIDFSGVT
+14 ATATVFITGVT
-26 ASCDTFCPC
+26 PT
-35 NPSENGTFT
+35 T
-44 ISNVGESTL
+44 V
-53 GITYSPFGIP
+53 TY
-63 PYLNGCI
+63 
-70 EVTDSLGGI
+70 
-79 QNFDVGT
+79 T
-86 GTSGVASFSNVT
+86 GTSYPICGYEVT
-98 YDGVTDIQITVY
+98 PTPTETI
-110 DGNCGAIPL
+110 AL

-125 TIQITPTQTETP
+125 TPTSTPGSTPTNTPTP
-137 DSTPTPTETV
+137 DSTPT
-147 PLTPTPT
+147 
-154 ETIPLTPASTPTST
+154 STPTST
-168 STYVEY
+168 P
-174 GITSFGYATT
+174 ITCYFYTNSSGVNWNGDWVDCDGTT
-184 NEACDS
+184 HF
-190 LNSTIPVYAEPGNT
+190 AEN
-204 VPIVTMVFYD
+204 VPD
-214 DTGLT
+214 
-219 IPHNG
+219 
-224 GGSGQYFLLTRGATT
+224 GSSICAR
-239 WAAQVNTIGELT
+239 
-251 DYALCST
+251 
-258 LTTPTPT
+258 PTPFTLSGVDLIQGSVCSGPPPTPSSTET
-265 PTSTPTDTPASTPT
+265 PTSTSAL
-279 STVGSTPP
+279 
-287 VTPTE
+287 
-292 TPTPTPTETI
+292 TPTPTETI
-302 PLTPTPTETPAVYV
+302 PLTPTPTETPAAYV
-316 APCYLLTSGVIP
+316 DPCYLLTSGFIP

-357 GSSSGTAQFSMV
+357 GSSSGTAQFSMIV
-369 INAISAS
+369 NSISAS
-376 GTFTINSS
+376 GTFPITSS
-384 GQIGYSDTGGSTSFG
+384 GQVGYSDTGGSTSSG

-409 FSLTKDDNLT
+409 FSLTKVDNLT
-419 SGNEVKLSH
+419 SGNSVKLSH
-428 SVGANPATSIDVDT
+428 SVGANPATSIDVDI

-463 ETPTPTPTNTETPT
+463 ETPTPTPTNTETPS

-587 PTTTTTPTVTPTV
+587 PTTTTTPT
-600 TSTPTDTPNA
+600 DTPNA
-610 TPTQTQ
+610 TPTPTQ
-616 TPVVPLVDCFSAT
+616 TPVVPSVLCFSAI

-852 SEVFT
+852 GEVFT

-875 FLAYYDCDY
+875 FLAYFDCDY

-1129 PSKLPRKAQVIQTQ
+1129 PSKLPRKSQVIQTQ

-1189 VDAINYVYQN
+1189 VNAINYVYQN

-1209 DPCVDYVYYNAQRC
+1209 DPCVDYVYYTAQRC

-1318 RYTISTCND
+1318 RYTISTCNN

-1413 DPYDPQDNRG
+1413 DPYIPVDNRG

-1435 LPSPERGREYL
+1435 LQSPERGREYL
-1446 INYAESDTQNN
+1446 INYAESEAVQS